1 MLATLAGIL
10 LAVLIVLAGRL
21 VWRLLRG
28 IGALLR
34 VRPRGPRRRSPGRR
48 VRPLRGLRLRR
59 SRAMLRAEGERS
71 ARLTAE
77 VRRLRAELALA
88 RAQRDAALARGG
100 GAASRAGGHDLF
112 QEAKREFARRFHPD
126 RLPAGAP
133 DRALR
138 GAIFREFWAVLRRI
152 ERGR

>member
-21 VWRLLRG
+21 AWRLLRR

-34 VRPRGPRRRSPGRR
+34 PRPRRRGRR
-48 VRPLRGLRLRR
+48 APMLRGLRLRR
-59 SRAMLRAEGERS
+59 SRALLRAEAARS

-77 VRRLRAELALA
+77 VRRLRAEVALA
-88 RAQRDAALARGG
+88 RAERDRAMARGG
-100 GAASRAGGHDLF
+100 DLPARAVGHDLF

-138 GAIFREFWAVLRRI
+138 SAIFRDFWEALRRI
-152 ERGR
+152 ERRR

>member
-10 LAVLIVLAGRL
+10 LAVLIVVAGRL
-21 VWRLLRG
+21 AWRLLCR

-34 VRPRGPRRRSPGRR
+34 AWPRGPRRPGRR
-48 VRPLRGLRLRR
+48 GAQLRGLRLRR

-71 ARLTAE
+71 AKLTAE

-100 GAASRAGGHDLF
+100 AAQVPGHDLF

-138 GAIFREFWAVLRRI
+138 TAIFRDFWHVLRRI
-152 ERGR
+152 ERRR

>member
-21 VWRLLRG
+21 AWRLLCR

-34 VRPRGPRRRSPGRR
+34 VRPRSRRRGQPARR
-48 VRPLRGLRLRR
+48 APRWRGLRLRR
-59 SRAMLRAEGERS
+59 SRAMLRAEGKRS
-71 ARLTAE
+71 AALTVE

-88 RAQRDAALARGG
+88 RAERDAALARGG
-100 GAASRAGGHDLF
+100 GAASRAAGDDLF
-112 QEAKREFARRFHPD
+112 KEAKREFARRFHPD
-126 RLPAGAP
+126 RLPADAP

-138 GAIFREFWAVLRRI
+138 TAIFRDFWAALRRI